1 MSTHHD
7 RALAAPYAE
16 DEGFSGPDTEA
27 AIEEMAH
34 DSIRLGEAIADYW
47 TGITFKCDGPDVL
60 TEWTLALAGA
70 EKLMDAI
77 AHGEPL
83 PDDQMQAF
91 RALCRQVEE
100 AKRRQAR
107 AITDAVDLEMVA

>member
-1 MSTHHD
+1 MSAAD
-7 RALAAPYAE
+7 YSDCIALIARDP
-16 DEGFSGPDTEA
+16 
-27 AIEEMAH
+27 
-34 DSIRLGEAIADYW
+34 IRLGEAIADYW
-47 TGITFKCDGPDVL
+47 TDITFKCDGPDIL

-77 AHGEPL
+77 AHGDPL
-83 PDDQMQAF
+83 PDDQLGAF
-91 RALCRQVEE
+91 RSLCRQVEE